1 MNRVNQSE
9 SVLPPPKQFLTEEQ
23 LEEIWEARGL
33 KFRIDE
39 FHVALLNRGLGPYV
53 DRPKFRKMV
62 QDILRQFLVAGE
74 ARREPKH
81 EVRTRFPRVR

>member
-33 KFRIDE
+33 KYRIDE
-39 FHVALLNRGLGPYV
+39 FHVALLSRGLGPYI
-53 DRPKFRKMV
+53 DRPKFRKMMH
-62 QDILRQFLVAGE
+62 DILSQFFVLGE
-74 ARREPKH
+74 ARRQPAH